1 MGRMETRGNGTF
13 VFSLTR
19 EQTLEKEF
27 LVSQKKLLVSTLEV
41 SVPESHL
48 NGEDPVINAFRYTEG

>member
-1 MGRMETRGNGTF
+1 MGTRGKGTF
-13 VFSLTR
+13 MSPLTR
-19 EQTLEKEF
+19 KQTLEKEF
-27 LVSQKKLLVSTLEV
+27 LVSQKKLLASVLEV

>member
-1 MGRMETRGNGTF
+1 MERMGIRGNGTF
-13 VFSLTR
+13 MFPLTR
-19 EQTLEKEF
+19 KQTLEEF
-27 LVSQKKLLVSTLEV
+27 LVSQKKLLALVLEV